1 MGCLYR
7 YRDGAIGSS
16 RSYLHAAGIYHAGSR
31 ASRHRSGRLARA
43 TCDCASCKP
52 VLAVMRSVASDNR
65 LGGARYQNAGCDDSS
80 KSLYDHAS
88 SFFLPVTGSADDRN
102 DVSPEAAESLR
113 NRQVLAKLIG
123 IVEPDQAVTL
133 SGALLEEFGSIGRL
147 LGESEA
153 ALSRVL
159 DSNKHV
165 IRLLKASEDLMIATL
180 RNALPRK
187 LVAATDQRL
196 VTYLQARMGSRSTEL
211 MRILFLD
218 SSHHLLGDQE
228 FGEGSPRRI
237 YVQPRTILKRALELD
252 ASGLILAHNHPG
264 GNVSPSSSDIEFTMS
279 IRSLCLELDICLL
292 DHIIITSNGWSS
304 FRKLKII

>member
-1 MGCLYR
+1 
-7 YRDGAIGSS
+7 
-16 RSYLHAAGIYHAGSR
+16 
-31 ASRHRSGRLARA
+31 
-43 TCDCASCKP
+43 
-52 VLAVMRSVASDNR
+52 MRSVASDNR

-88 SFFLPVTGSADDRN
+88 SFFLPVTGPADDRN

-264 GNVSPSSSDIEFTMS
+264 GSVSPSSSDIEFTMS